1 MAPSPDDAHPETG
14 YNETSPSIGT
24 ARIPRQRRAP
34 GPATITEV
42 RVASIE
48 TVTMTADEE
57 TEAVAALAV
66 LLARYWHEH
75 PDHAA

>member
-1 MAPSPDDAHPETG
+1 
-14 YNETSPSIGT
+14 
-24 ARIPRQRRAP
+24 
-34 GPATITEV
+34 
-42 RVASIE
+42 VASVE

-75 PDHAA
+75 PDRAA